1 MKLGKLIDAVRTYPI
16 HVLLVVAASAACGA
30 AAWPFLLPLISGL
43 SVIAIPAFAI
53 AAVGFAFSGRQAQAP
68 RGSSAPFDE
77 SAATTQQRAAQPV
90 VVPAVDPTETVVT
103 DGSRS
108 FANDTNLVEP
118 LEPSAAAAA
127 TDVGIPASRNEPA
140 VSVAAVTNTPVA
152 AATKSTAVQDAA
164 AKQTPLVLPPS
175 VSEQLDKLFQER
187 ILFIDGAMG
196 TQVQKYKLQE
206 EDFRGERYA
215 NHSHEL
221 KGNNDVL
228 VITRPDVIGQIHTA
242 YLKAGADIIETNTFN
257 GTCISQADYE
267 LQADE
272 EVALINRAAA
282 QLAKKCVKDF
292 LAAHPESGPRFVA
305 GAIGPTNK
313 TLSVSPSVE
322 NPAFRG
328 ITYDEVVDA
337 YYKQMEA
344 LYEGGVDLFL
354 VETIFD
360 TLNAKAAIYA
370 LEKFFTDR
378 GVRVPV
384 LISGTIVDNSGRTLS
399 GQTNEAFWNSVSHAK
414 PMAVGLNCALGATD
428 MLKYIANLSA
438 CAGCYVLC
446 YPNAGLPNAMGGY
459 DQKGEEM
466 AEEIRPFCEAGLVN
480 AIGGCCG
487 TGPEHIAAIKA
498 MASAYPPRKPSVIEP
513 LMRISGLEP
522 LNYKPDAANM
532 RRTFLNIGE
541 RCNVAGSIL
550 FKKAIIN
557 NDYEKAVSIALQQ
570 VQQGAD
576 VLDINMDDGL
586 IDGVAAMTRF
596 VNLLVSDPEIS
607 RVPFMIDSSKF
618 HIVEAGL
625 KCSQGKC
632 IVNSISLKEG
642 EEAFCKQ
649 AEIVKRHGAAVVVMA
664 FDEQGQ
670 AAGYA
675 DKIRICCR
683 AYTIL
688 VEQVGF
694 DPQDIIFDP
703 NILTIG
709 TGLPEHNNYAVDFIR
724 ATREIKRLCPGAK
737 ISGGVSNIAFS
748 FRGNE
753 AVRRAF
759 HSAFLHHAC
768 AAGMDMGIV
777 NAAQVKEDVYERLDK
792 ELLEYVE
799 DVLLNRRDDAT
810 ERMLE
815 FAATLEPKCK
825 PTNVQ
830 RLNMQPAGSKI
841 TPRVNPI
848 PKGLDPL
855 APDTDLPPVP
865 AYKLCVEQLKAS
877 PVFKQLDKLFRERI
891 LFIDGA
897 MGTQVQKYK
906 LQEEDFR
913 GERYAN
919 HSHELKGNNDVL
931 VITRPDVIGQ
941 IHTAYLKAGADIIE
955 TNTFN
960 GTCISQADYELQAD
974 EEVALINR
982 AAAQLA
988 KKCVKDFLAAH
999 PESGPRF
1006 VAGAIGPT
1014 NKTLSVSP
1022 SVENPAFRGITYDE
1036 VVDAYYKQMEALY
1049 EGGVDL
1055 FLVETIFDTLNAK
1068 AAIYALEKFF
1078 TDRGVR
1084 VPVLISGTIV
1094 DNSGRTLSGQTNE
1107 AFWNSVSHAKPMAVG
1122 LNCALGATDMLKYI
1136 ANLSACA
1143 GCYVLCYPNAG
1154 LPNAMGGY
1162 DQKGE
1167 EMAEEIRPFCEAG
1180 LVNAIGGCC
1189 GTGPEH
1195 IAAIKAMASAYP
1207 PRKPSVIEPLMRI
1220 SGLEPLN
1227 YKPDAA
1233 NMRRTFLNIGE
1244 RCNVAGSILFKKA
1257 IINNDYEKAV
1267 SIALQ
1272 QVQQGADVLD
1282 INMDDGLIDGVAA
1295 MTRFVNLLVSDPEI
1309 SRVPFMIDS
1318 SKFHIVEAGLKC
1330 SQGKCI
1336 VNSIS
1341 LKEGEEAFCKQAEIV
1356 KRHGAAVVVMAFDEQ
1371 GQAAGYADK
1380 IRICCRAYT
1389 ILVEQVGFDPQD
1401 IIFDPNIL
1409 TIGTGLPE
1417 HNNYAVDFI
1426 RATREIKRLCPG
1438 AKISGGVSNIAFSFR
1453 GNEAVRRAFHSAFL
1467 HHACA
1472 AGMDMGIV
1480 NAAQVKEDLYERLD
1494 KELLEYVEDVL
1505 LNRCENAT
1513 ERMLEF
1519 AATLEPKCKPT
1530 NVQRLNMQPA
1540 GSKITPRV
1548 NPIPKGLDPLA
1559 PDTDLPP
1566 VPAYKLCV
1574 EQLKASPVFKQLD
1587 KLFRERILFID
1598 GAMGTQVQKYKL
1610 QEEDFRGERYANHS
1624 HELKGNNDVLVITRP
1639 DVIGQ
1644 IHTAYLKAG
1653 ADIIETNT
1661 FNGTCI
1667 SQADY
1672 ELQADEEVALIN
1684 RAAAQLAKKCVKDFL
1699 AAHPESGPRFV
1710 AGAIGPTNKTLSVS
1724 PSVENPAFRGITYDE
1739 VVDAYYKQMEALY
1752 EGGVDLFL
1760 VETIFD
1766 TLNAKAAIYALEK
1779 FFTDRGVRVPVLISG
1794 TIVDNSGRTL
1804 SGQTNEAFWNSV
1816 SHAKPMAVG
1825 LNCALGATDMLKYIA
1840 NLSACAGCYVLC
1852 YPNAGLPNA
1861 MGGYDQK
1868 GEEMAEE
1875 IRPFCEAG
1883 LVNAIGG
1890 CCGTGPEH
1898 IAAIKAMA
1906 SAYPPRKPSVIEPLM
1921 RISGL
1926 EPLNYKP
1933 DAANMRRTFLNIG
1946 ERCNVA
1952 GSILFKKAIINNDYE
1967 KAVSIALQQV
1977 QQGADVLDIN
1987 MDDGLIDGVAAMTR
2001 FVNLLVSDPEISRVP
2016 FMIDSSKFHIVE
2028 AGLKCSQGKC
2038 IVNSISLKEGE
2049 EAFCKQAEIVKRHG
2063 AAVVVMAFDEQGQ
2076 AAGYADKIRIC
2087 CRAYTILVEQVG
2099 FDPQDIIFDPNILTI
2114 GTGLP
2119 EHNNYAVDFIR
2130 ATREI
2135 KRLCPGA
2142 KISGGVSNIAF
2153 SFRGNEAVRRAF
2165 HSAFLH
2171 HACAAGMDMGIV
2183 NAAQV
2188 KEDVYERLDKELLE
2202 YVEDVL
2208 LNRCENATER
2218 MLEFAATLEPKCK
2231 PTAVMKKGMQGAAEG
2246 GAKKEDSWRDLPVEK
2261 RIEYAL
2267 VKGIDEFAV
2276 VDTEEARTCGR
2287 YPKPLRVIEGP
2298 LMDGMNVVGDL
2309 FGAGKMFLPQVI
2321 KSARVMKK
2329 AVAHLVPFIEEEK
2342 RLSGTVGED
2351 SNAGVFVLATVKGD
2365 VHDIGKNIVGV
2376 VLGCNNFKVI
2386 DLGVMTPWDV
2396 ILDAAVKHKADIIG
2410 LSGLITPSLDEMV
2423 TVAKKMEERGMKTPL
2438 LIGGAT
2444 TSKMHTAVKIAPA
2457 YSGPVVHVLDA
2468 SRSVPV
2474 CQAFVD
2480 KNLTQR
2486 QEFIAEIAEQY
2497 ADLRDEFY
2505 ASLEDRKYL
2514 SLADARKRAFLV
2526 DWKDEN
2532 NRPFKPKVLGNTV
2545 FADFPIEDVLPYI
2558 DWNPFFQV
2566 WQLRGR
2572 YPNRGFPRIFND
2584 ATVGAE
2590 AKKLY
2595 DEAQVMLSDFVKNK
2609 RVTLK
2614 AVVGMYPAAAVGDD
2628 IEVYMDESR
2637 STVKAKL
2644 AGLRQQAEKDG
2655 AEPYYCIS
2663 DFVAPK
2669 GSGLEDYVGMFAC
2682 TAGHGLEEVI
2692 AGFKAASDDYSY
2704 IMAEA
2709 LADRLAEAL
2718 AERLH
2723 ELVRRDYWGYAADE
2737 QISVDDMLKVKYQG
2751 IRPAPGYPSQP
2762 DHTEKL
2768 TMWQL
2773 LDAEETT
2780 DIKLTESLAMW
2791 PAASVSGLYF
2801 GGRCSSYFA
2810 VGKITREQ
2818 VEEYAMRKNMD
2829 VKEAERWLAT
2839 MLNYEP

>member
-1 MKLGKLIDAVRTYPI
+1 MKLGQMFSTVRQYPI
-16 HVLLVVAASAACGA
+16 HVLIVAVASVACGA
-30 AAWPFLLPLISGL
+30 AAWPFLLPAITAL
-43 SVIAIPAFAI
+43 SVIAIPAFVV
-53 AAVGFAFSGRQAQAP
+53 AAVGFGLSGRQTSPARIAAAAP
-68 RGSSAPFDE
+68 SDE
-77 SAATTQQRAAQPV
+77 PAAKQRAAPVEEAPV
-90 VVPAVDPTETVVT
+90 VEPSPSVATAETIVSSH
-103 DGSRS
+103 D
-108 FANDTNLVEP
+108 AEP
-118 LEPSAAAAA
+118 LEVAEPSVEV
-127 TDVGIPASRNEPA
+127 TTAS
-140 VSVAAVTNTPVA
+140 VTPV
-152 AATKSTAVQDAA
+152 VEQ
-164 AKQTPLVLPPS
+164 PS
-175 VSEQLDKLFQER
+175 VFAQLDKLMRER
-187 ILFIDGAMG
+187 IIFIDGAMG

-221 KGNNDVL
+221 KGNNDLL
-228 VITRPDVIGQIHTA
+228 VITRPDVIAQIHTA
-242 YLKAGADIIETNTFN
+242 YLEGGADIIETNTFN

-272 EVALINRAAA
+272 EVALINRTAA
-282 QLAKKCVKDF
+282 QLAKKCVQEF

-305 GAIGPTNK
+305 GAVGPTNK

-337 YYKQMEA
+337 YYKQIEA

-360 TLNAKAAIYA
+360 TLNAKAAVFA

-378 GVRVPV
+378 GVRIPV
-384 LISGTIVDNSGRTLS
+384 FISGTIVDNSGRTLS
-399 GQTNEAFWNSVSHAK
+399 GQTNEAFWNSISHAK
-414 PMAVGLNCALGATD
+414 PMAVGLNCALGASD

-438 CAGCYVLC
+438 CADCYVLC

-498 MASAYPPRKPSVIEP
+498 MASAYPPRKPPTVEP

-557 NDYEKAVSIALQQ
+557 NDYEKAVSIALKQ

-586 IDGVAAMTRF
+586 IEGVAAMTRF

-642 EEAFCKQ
+642 EDAFCRQ

-670 AAGYA
+670 AAGYT

-683 AYTIL
+683 AYKIL
-688 VEQVGF
+688 VERVGF
-694 DPQDIIFDP
+694 NPNDIIFDP

-777 NAAQVKEDVYERLDK
+777 NAAQVKEDEYSKLDK

-799 DVLLNRRDDAT
+799 DVLLNRCENAT

-815 FAATLEPKCK
+815 FAATLDPKSS

-830 RLNMQPAGSKI
+830 RLNSQQPAGPKI
-841 TPRVNPI
+841 SPRVNPI
-848 PKGLDPL
+848 PKDFDPL
-855 APDTDLPPVP
+855 APDADLPPVP
-865 AYKLCVEQLKAS
+865 AYQSWKDDRKAS
-877 PVFKQLDKLFRERI
+877 PVFAQLDKLMRERVI
-891 LFIDGA
+891 FIDGA

-919 HSHELKGNNDVL
+919 HSHELKGNNDLL
-931 VITRPDVIGQ
+931 VITRPDVIAQ
-941 IHTAYLKAGADIIE
+941 IHTAYLEGGADIIE

-982 AAAQLA
+982 TAAQLA
-988 KKCVKDFLAAH
+988 KKCVQEFLAAH

-1006 VAGAIGPT
+1006 VAGAVGPT

-1036 VVDAYYKQMEALY
+1036 VVDAYYKQIEALY

-1068 AAIYALEKFF
+1068 AAVFALEKFF

-1084 VPVLISGTIV
+1084 IPVFISGTIV

-1107 AFWNSVSHAKPMAVG
+1107 AFWNSISHAKPMAVG
-1122 LNCALGATDMLKYI
+1122 LNCALGASDMLKYI

-1143 GCYVLCYPNAG
+1143 DCYVLCYPNAG

-1207 PRKPSVIEPLMRI
+1207 PRKPPTVEPLMRI

-1272 QVQQGADVLD
+1272 QIQQGADVLD
-1282 INMDDGLIDGVAA
+1282 INMDDGLIEGVAA

-1341 LKEGEEAFCKQAEIV
+1341 LKEGEDAFCRQAEIV

-1371 GQAAGYADK
+1371 GQAAGYTDK
-1380 IRICCRAYT
+1380 IRICCRAYK
-1389 ILVEQVGFDPQD
+1389 ILVERVGFNPND

-1467 HHACA
+1467 YHACA

-1480 NAAQVKEDLYERLD
+1480 NAAQVKEDEYSKID

-1519 AATLEPKCKPT
+1519 AA
-1530 NVQRLNMQPA
+1530 
-1540 GSKITPRV
+1540 I
-1548 NPIPKGLDPLA
+1548 
-1559 PDTDLPP
+1559 
-1566 VPAYKLCV
+1566 
-1574 EQLKASPVFKQLD
+1574 
-1587 KLFRERILFID
+1587 
-1598 GAMGTQVQKYKL
+1598 
-1610 QEEDFRGERYANHS
+1610 
-1624 HELKGNNDVLVITRP
+1624 
-1639 DVIGQ
+1639 
-1644 IHTAYLKAG
+1644 
-1653 ADIIETNT
+1653 
-1661 FNGTCI
+1661 
-1667 SQADY
+1667 
-1672 ELQADEEVALIN
+1672 
-1684 RAAAQLAKKCVKDFL
+1684 
-1699 AAHPESGPRFV
+1699 
-1710 AGAIGPTNKTLSVS
+1710 
-1724 PSVENPAFRGITYDE
+1724 
-1739 VVDAYYKQMEALY
+1739 
-1752 EGGVDLFL
+1752 
-1760 VETIFD
+1760 
-1766 TLNAKAAIYALEK
+1766 
-1779 FFTDRGVRVPVLISG
+1779 
-1794 TIVDNSGRTL
+1794 
-1804 SGQTNEAFWNSV
+1804 
-1816 SHAKPMAVG
+1816 
-1825 LNCALGATDMLKYIA
+1825 
-1840 NLSACAGCYVLC
+1840 
-1852 YPNAGLPNA
+1852 
-1861 MGGYDQK
+1861 
-1868 GEEMAEE
+1868 
-1875 IRPFCEAG
+1875 
-1883 LVNAIGG
+1883 
-1890 CCGTGPEH
+1890 
-1898 IAAIKAMA
+1898 
-1906 SAYPPRKPSVIEPLM
+1906 
-1921 RISGL
+1921 
-1926 EPLNYKP
+1926 
-1933 DAANMRRTFLNIG
+1933 
-1946 ERCNVA
+1946 
-1952 GSILFKKAIINNDYE
+1952 
-1967 KAVSIALQQV
+1967 
-1977 QQGADVLDIN
+1977 
-1987 MDDGLIDGVAAMTR
+1987 
-2001 FVNLLVSDPEISRVP
+2001 
-2016 FMIDSSKFHIVE
+2016 
-2028 AGLKCSQGKC
+2028 
-2038 IVNSISLKEGE
+2038 
-2049 EAFCKQAEIVKRHG
+2049 
-2063 AAVVVMAFDEQGQ
+2063 
-2076 AAGYADKIRIC
+2076 
-2087 CRAYTILVEQVG
+2087 
-2099 FDPQDIIFDPNILTI
+2099 
-2114 GTGLP
+2114 
-2119 EHNNYAVDFIR
+2119 
-2130 ATREI
+2130 
-2135 KRLCPGA
+2135 
-2142 KISGGVSNIAF
+2142 
-2153 SFRGNEAVRRAF
+2153 
-2165 HSAFLH
+2165 
-2171 HACAAGMDMGIV
+2171 
-2183 NAAQV
+2183 
-2188 KEDVYERLDKELLE
+2188 
-2202 YVEDVL
+2202 
-2208 LNRCENATER
+2208 
-2218 MLEFAATLEPKCK
+2218 LEPKCK
-2231 PTAVMKKGMQGAAEG
+2231 PTAVVKKGAVQGAAG
-2246 GAKKEDSWRDLPVEK
+2246 PGAKKEESWRDLPVEK

-2287 YPKPLRVIEGP
+2287 YVKPLHVIEGP

-2342 RLSGTVGED
+2342 RLSGIVGED

-2365 VHDIGKNIVGV
+2365 VHDIGKNIVAV

-2386 DLGVMTPWDV
+2386 DLGVMTPWDT

-2486 QEFIAEIAEQY
+2486 QEFISEVAEQY

-2514 SLADARKRAFLV
+2514 SLAEARKRAFAV
-2526 DWKDEN
+2526 DWKDEA
-2532 NRPFKPKVLGNTV
+2532 NRPVKPRVLGNTV
-2545 FADFPIEDVLPYI
+2545 FSDFPIEDVLPYI

-2590 AKKLY
+2590 AKKLFE
-2595 DEAQVMLSDFVKNK
+2595 EAQVMLNDFVKNK

-2614 AVVGMYPAAAVGDD
+2614 AVLGLYPAAAVGDD
-2628 IEVYMDESR
+2628 VEVYTDESR
-2637 STVKAKL
+2637 STVAARM

-2655 AEPYYCIS
+2655 VEPYFCIS

-2669 GSGLEDYVGMFAC
+2669 GSGVEDYVGMFAC
-2682 TAGHGLEEVI
+2682 SAGHGLEEVI
-2692 AGFKAASDDYSY
+2692 AGFKAAGDDYSY

-2723 ELVRRDYWGYAADE
+2723 ELVRREYWGYAADE
-2737 QISVDDMLKVKYQG
+2737 QLSVDDMLKVKYQG

-2762 DHTEKL
+2762 DHTEKNA
-2768 TMWQL
+2768 MWRL
-2773 LDAEETT
+2773 LDAEAAT

-2818 VEEYAMRKNMD
+2818 VEDYAVRKNMD
-2829 VKEAERWLAT
+2829 VNEVERWLAP
-2839 MLNYEP
+2839 MLSYEP